1 MTEHVNITPNP
12 RILRTLGE
20 IPFAAWQCI
29 AELVDNSMD
38 SLGKPWDLAR
48 PDDDKRIIVSW
59 SRDNVAEGDRAL
71 EVKDTG
77 PGMSLDVLQKCVAA
91 GYSTNDPISFLG
103 LFGMGFNIATARLGE
118 KTLVMSSE
126 EGTSEWVGVEIDFD
140 HLIGRGTYDAP
151 VIRLPKQLKSEHGTL
166 VRVSKLKPGLFNEL
180 RNRGREIKRQLETI
194 YSPILNT
201 TDIEVLVQGTR
212 LQRIQHCVWGTDR
225 YVTHKGEPVPAVIE
239 IDENL
244 GIALFD
250 TDRNRYVTE
259 SEENE
264 YKTFHREKGALPKG
278 IVQRERRI
286 HGWLGIQRYAEP
298 EDFGIDFIRNGRK
311 ILIGDTSLFGFRNP
325 MTGRTHLE
333 YPKELGTTVGGRIVG
348 EIHVDHIPP
357 TYQKTDFDRTD
368 ASWEEMVMVLRGA
381 GPALP
386 TMRKTLEY
394 TAENT
399 SALARLINAYQ
410 RCDAGTR
417 CLAAPNDLA
426 RKWAIKYRE
435 GDQDFRTDGKWWQAA
450 IEADRTSADK
460 GAKKAPMVDHGASSD
475 EDIAK
480 YVPEAPL
487 LGPASGT
494 LRLVEA
500 PTTLTPFE
508 ELKSRSRK
516 IETYSSEYSYEK
528 GGPAFSVTVWEVTKG
543 RIGVEGQEIAVKFFQ
558 ESINCDF
565 FFDPKHQFLLHY
577 PISFRE
583 LLLFYLADR
592 FKIRNRQEDIVAIF
606 AGLFESNFS
615 NVRIEYQRI
624 QDEARTLFDRL
635 RDSAIELLQ
644 LREQEVIDFVFESA
658 GEVEDTMPGLIIN
671 TQLVSKFQSRSPGCI
686 DAIISV
692 PSRTLVRLVDRF
704 PEEFFDGKFFK
715 SAYSII
721 ELPDSKSTERLR
733 SISKDRILSYLK
745 DALWSISEN
754 KLPFSDQ
761 RLKEELQRCEHSLR
775 FLRQEIGT

>member
-333 YPKELGTTVGGRIVG
+333 YPKELGTTVGGESSVKFTSTIYRRHTKRLTLIERMHHG
-348 EIHVDHIPP
+348 KKWSWSYAAPAQP
-357 TYQKTDFDRTD
+357 YQQCGRLSNTRQKTHLLWRVSLMRTSVVTQGLD
-368 ASWEEMVMVLRGA
+368 ASQLQMI
-381 GPALP
+381 LP
-386 TMRKTLEY
+386 G
-394 TAENT
+394 
-399 SALARLINAYQ
+399 SGRLSI
-410 RCDAGTR
+410 G
-417 CLAAPNDLA
+417 
-426 RKWAIKYRE
+426 KAIKTFALTVNGGR
-435 GDQDFRTDGKWWQAA
+435 
-450 IEADRTSADK
+450 
-460 GAKKAPMVDHGASSD
+460 
-475 EDIAK
+475 
-480 YVPEAPL
+480 
-487 LGPASGT
+487 
-494 LRLVEA
+494 LRLRQIERQLIKGRRRRRWS
-500 PTTLTPFE
+500 TTEQVLT
-508 ELKSRSRK
+508 KTSRSM
-516 IETYSSEYSYEK
+516 
-528 GGPAFSVTVWEVTKG
+528 
-543 RIGVEGQEIAVKFFQ
+543 FQ
-558 ESINCDF
+558 KHRCWDPHRVLCD
-565 FFDPKHQFLLHY
+565 
-577 PISFRE
+577 
-583 LLLFYLADR
+583 
-592 FKIRNRQEDIVAIF
+592 
-606 AGLFESNFS
+606 
-615 NVRIEYQRI
+615 
-624 QDEARTLFDRL
+624 
-635 RDSAIELLQ
+635 
-644 LREQEVIDFVFESA
+644 
-658 GEVEDTMPGLIIN
+658 
-671 TQLVSKFQSRSPGCI
+671 
-686 DAIISV
+686 
-692 PSRTLVRLVDRF
+692 
-704 PEEFFDGKFFK
+704 
-715 SAYSII
+715 
-721 ELPDSKSTERLR
+721 
-733 SISKDRILSYLK
+733 
-745 DALWSISEN
+745 
-754 KLPFSDQ
+754 
-761 RLKEELQRCEHSLR
+761 
-775 FLRQEIGT
+775 